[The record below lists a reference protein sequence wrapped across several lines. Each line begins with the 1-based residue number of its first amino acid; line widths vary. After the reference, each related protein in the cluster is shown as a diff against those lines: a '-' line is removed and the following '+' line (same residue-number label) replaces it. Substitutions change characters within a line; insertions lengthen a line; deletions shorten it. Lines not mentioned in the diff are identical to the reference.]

1 MSSSDLTTLP
11 TPTHLTLLFKHHK
24 STTVL
29 SIHPTQTLHSAKTT
43 LLHVLAS
50 RNLTTLPG
58 SATPLPSDP
67 SALELGILADR
78 RDPTKGFVYA
88 EDRASIAQT
97 VSSSKKKTGAK
108 SNQGPIETFA
118 DLELRDGAW
127 VAYRLRTRVEVDA
140 DADAVGDEAPE
151 DMDVDVDVDVSG
163 SLNQQWDVVV
173 PSYDEEEQEA
183 ADGSADMG
191 DDMDIPIPKPRNAVA
206 R

>member
-1 MSSSDLTTLP
+1 M
-11 TPTHLTLLFKHHK
+11 
-24 STTVL
+24 
-29 SIHPTQTLHSAKTT
+29 
-43 LLHVLAS
+43 
-50 RNLTTLPG
+50 
-58 SATPLPSDP
+58 PLPSNP

-140 DADAVGDEAPE
+140 DADADADEGAE
-151 DMDVDVDVDVSG
+151 DMDVDVEVSG
-163 SLNQQWDVVV
+163 SLNQEWDVVV
-173 PSYDEEEQEA
+173 PSYDEEEQEG
-183 ADGSADMG
+183 ADGSAEMG
-191 DDMDIPIPKPRNAVA
+191 DEMDIPIPKPRNAVA